1 MINRPIFFKIVLF
14 AAMTFFAAGGLF
26 AEESA
31 VEGGKNVFPAN
42 TGSVIGAFF
51 LAPGAAPDPR
61 ETERTEAASL
71 LRHITDELAAELDA
85 AQALKRTTDPP
96 ADPSDALTAEKL
108 DTARIQ
114 ADASCERLEGGADDL
129 LASLRF
135 ETVAA
140 QYADA
145 LPKANDDDAP
155 RRSAEIER
163 LRQALKTG
171 EKLRRLL
178 ESAPDREGVRE
189 MERKESTNKK
199 TNGGSIK
206 EKAVE
211 LSYCE
216 ALLFLRLAKITDDQ
230 TERTDALALARMRL
244 GEASAANE
252 NPARA
257 EQIRT
262 ALRQAVEMPEQPSGN
277 ETLLRAES
285 LYRAGKIQEAV
296 DRLVERLRAEPNDF
310 RAKLLL
316 CDMLADRKEDAARR
330 RALTLASSVV
340 ENAPEASVE
349 WFEAK
354 ERVIRLC
361 LALGERTRAEKIA
374 AMLTLAHPDC
384 GDPARKARIEAL
396 LHP

>member
-1 MINRPIFFKIVLF
+1 MNKRPIFFEVVLF
-14 AAMTFFAAGGLF
+14 AAMMFFAAGGLF

-31 VEGGKNVFPAN
+31 AEGRKNASPAN

-61 ETERTEAASL
+61 EIERVEAAGL
-71 LRHITDELAAELDA
+71 LRRVTDELASDLA
-85 AQALKRTTDPP
+85 AARASKLTADPP
-96 ADPSDALTAEKL
+96 ANPPETITAEKL
-108 DTARIQ
+108 DAARIQ

-140 QYADA
+140 QYAEA
-145 LPKANDDDAP
+145 LRKANEANAP
-155 RRSAEIER
+155 LRSAEIER
-163 LRQALKTG
+163 LRQALETG

-178 ESAPDREGVRE
+178 ESAPDRENVRE
-189 MERKESTNKK
+189 MERKESTNKES
-199 TNGGSIK
+199 NVGSIK

-211 LSYCE
+211 FSYCE
-216 ALLFLRLAKITDDQ
+216 ALLLLRLAKITDDQ
-230 TERTDALALARMRL
+230 TERTDALALARTRL

-252 NPARA
+252 NPARV

-277 ETLLRAES
+277 ETLSRAKS
-285 LYRAGKIQEAV
+285 LYRAGKVQEAV
-296 DRLVERLRAEPNDF
+296 DRLVERLRVEPNDF

-316 CDMLADRKEDAARR
+316 CDMLADRKEEAAHR

-384 GDPARKARIEAL
+384 GDSARKARIEAL